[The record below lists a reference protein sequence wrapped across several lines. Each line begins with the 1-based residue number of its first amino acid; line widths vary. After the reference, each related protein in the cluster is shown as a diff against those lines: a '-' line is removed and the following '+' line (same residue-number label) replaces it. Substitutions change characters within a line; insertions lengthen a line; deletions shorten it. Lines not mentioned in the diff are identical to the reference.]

1 MTWMTWRQHRAAAAI
16 GAVIL
21 AAIAA
26 ALVWLGVTA
35 RSKVRHYGLTSC
47 LHNGTDCTTAIAHLQ
62 RQYHWLPPVAASLFA
77 LPLLA
82 GMFWGAPLIA
92 REIETGTYRLVWT
105 QSISRLRW
113 ISTKLALVLGA
124 TATATVALSLLAVWA
139 FQPLIPVLGNRFRGG
154 WFDVQGI
161 VPAAYMLFALALGS
175 CMGAIW
181 RKTIPAMATTIVGFA
196 AVRIPIHNLR
206 RHLISPRRSRR
217 SPQLRRPW
225 PPDSV
230 PAIGSSAKPPPARR
244 RPDLRPKDPQPAS
257 TTTYQPDGS
266 GPSRASKPRSSSS
279 SRPRSSPSA
288 SPSSFAAAPTEAHG
302 EVKSLPSLVPHNTR
316 HSHSQLHPRI
326 SADLERAI
334 TARSASMVHHGVR
347 IAHASIRAPQLICV
361 HPSLSWSGLKE
372 RHLMA
377 DRADTNHAP
386 PPAETLSL

>member
-35 RSKVRHYGLTSC
+35 RSNVRHYGLTTC

-113 ISTKLALVLGA
+113 ISTKLALVLGV
-124 TATATVALSLLAVWA
+124 TATATLALSLLAVWA

-161 VPAAYMLFALALGS
+161 VPAAYMLFALALGA

-206 RHLISPRRSRR
+206 RHLISPNIKTIAVTIGNTIVRRRGPEGDTLSAMASGLGPGDWILSQTPTGIPTSGPPTKGPPASIYRYIPAGRFWTLQSIEAAIFLVLTAALVAICLTVVVRSR
-217 SPQLRRPW
+217 
-225 PPDSV
+225 
-230 PAIGSSAKPPPARR
+230 
-244 RPDLRPKDPQPAS
+244 
-257 TTTYQPDGS
+257 
-266 GPSRASKPRSSSS
+266 
-279 SRPRSSPSA
+279 
-288 SPSSFAAAPTEAHG
+288 
-302 EVKSLPSLVPHNTR
+302 PH
-316 HSHSQLHPRI
+316 
-326 SADLERAI
+326 
-334 TARSASMVHHGVR
+334 
-347 IAHASIRAPQLICV
+347 
-361 HPSLSWSGLKE
+361 
-372 RHLMA
+372 
-377 DRADTNHAP
+377 
-386 PPAETLSL
+386 

>member
-1 MTWMTWRQHRAAAAI
+1 MTWMTWRQHRAAATI

-35 RSKVRHYGLTSC
+35 RSKVRHYGLTAC

-113 ISTKLALVLGA
+113 ISTKLALVLGVTAAA
-124 TATATVALSLLAVWA
+124 TLAVSLLAVWA

-161 VPAAYMLFALALGS
+161 VPAAYMLFALALGA

-196 AVRIPIHNLR
+196 AVRIPVHNLR
-206 RHLISPRRSRR
+206 RHLISPNTKTIAVTIGNTIATAPRGRGRQLLSRHGR
-217 SPQLRRPW
+217 Q
-225 PPDSV
+225 DSAL
-230 PAIGSSAKPPPARR
+230 AIGSSARPPPACRR
-244 RPDLRPKDPQPAS
+244 RDLRPKDPRPAS
-257 TTTYQPDGS
+257 TTTSPLDGS
-266 GPSRASKPRSSSS
+266 GPSRASKPRSFSSS
-279 SRPRSSPSA
+279 PPHSSPSA
-288 SPSSFAAAPTEAHG
+288 SPSSFAAAPTETDG
-302 EVKSLPSLVPHNTR
+302 STQQVIL
-316 HSHSQLHPRI
+316 
-326 SADLERAI
+326 
-334 TARSASMVHHGVR
+334 TAR
-347 IAHASIRAPQLICV
+347 Q
-361 HPSLSWSGLKE
+361 
-372 RHLMA
+372 
-377 DRADTNHAP
+377 
-386 PPAETLSL
+386 